1 MTENTKNGMTIDR
14 LVIPALKGEAKWFPV
29 VTGDNQNKKG
39 NN

>member
-1 MTENTKNGMTIDR
+1 MTENTKNGMTIDI
-14 LVIPALKGEAKWFPV
+14 VIPALKGEARWFPV

>member
-1 MTENTKNGMTIDR
+1 MTENTKNGMTID
-14 LVIPALKGEAKWFPV
+14 ISHSSLKGQAKWFPV